1 MSNDATAPQRNDL
14 RRALR
19 PGRKDSE
26 LGLLYQPIVRVDC
39 GDSMGLEAL
48 VRWTHPRLG
57 LLHPAEFPPAT
68 GNVDL
73 VRSLDRRVLQMA
85 VRQAAT
91 WNHRRRP
98 FGWISVN
105 LSGSSLDDFE
115 YVDYAYRLLQHYPDV
130 SPGEIVVEV
139 SEQDV
144 LQPTRLD
151 VLRRVATVVGLP
163 VSVDG
168 FRNTGP
174 ARNQL
179 GDAPISFLKLD
190 REFTRAADSAD
201 PRRAEVESIVGLGRD
216 LDATVIAQGV
226 ETERQVSWFRR
237 RGVDALQGY
246 HFGHPD
252 EPVSIEASLL
262 GG

>member
-1 MSNDATAPQRNDL
+1 VVHA
-14 RRALR
+14 
-19 PGRKDSE
+19 DS
-26 LGLLYQPIVRVDC
+26 
-39 GDSMGLEAL
+39 GDPMGLEAL

-57 LLHPAEFPPAT
+57 LLHPSEFPPAT

-73 VRSLDRRVLQMA
+73 IRSLDRRVLQMA

-98 FGWISVN
+98 FGWIAVN

-115 YVDYAYRLLQHYPDV
+115 FVDYAYRLLQHYPDV

-139 SEQDV
+139 SQQDV
-144 LQPTRLD
+144 LHPTRLD
-151 VLRRVATVVGLP
+151 VLRRVSTVVGLP
-163 VSVDG
+163 ILVDG
-168 FRNTGP
+168 FRNSGP
-174 ARNQL
+174 ARAEL
-179 GDAPISFLKLD
+179 RDAPISFLKLD
-190 REFTRAADSAD
+190 REFARAADSAG

-216 LDATVIAQGV
+216 LEATVIAQGV
-226 ETERQVSWFRR
+226 ETDRQVRWFRSL
-237 RGVDALQGY
+237 GVDALQGY

-252 EPVSIEASLL
+252 EAASIEASLL